1 MSVDAVWLQSLTE
14 RCPHNNQFAIKRAKE
29 LGMPVPDVPPT
40 ANGRGPK
47 VVNDA
52 GPCFKAAIGF
62 SGPVQ

>member
-1 MSVDAVWLQSLTE
+1 MKAGFKKQADAYRKL
-14 RCPHNNQFAIKRAKE
+14 AIKRAKE